1 MSTQDKPPPA
11 PRIVL
16 EAGPDATLIL
26 ECYVNGQRSRTT
38 LTRGIELH
46 EIRDELDRQARQ
58 LEAKRLTDLE
68 AEEAKRRALH
78 RHNLHYIRS
87 NYGDNFAKRVYGE
100 HFAPTPERSAPRKV
114 GIEANVDLL

>member
-1 MSTQDKPPPA
+1 MSTQDKSPPA
-11 PRIVL
+11 PRVVI
-16 EAGPDATLIL
+16 ERGTEGALIL
-26 ECYVNGQRSRTT
+26 ECYVNGQRHRTT

-46 EIRDELDRQARQ
+46 EIRDELDRQGRQ
-58 LEAKRLTDLE
+58 LEAKRLTELE

-100 HFAPTPERSAPRKV
+100 
-114 GIEANVDLL
+114 